1 MNFLN
6 RFLFFCLGI
15 FLGIILIVFSFQKRK
30 DSISF
35 NYFPNNRVKNYFLQS
50 NIFFSEKAM
59 CKIECFNLDTAFLDE
74 YIMSSHVNFKKSKI
88 RGHNDKQYFL
98 SFSFPKSNVHEMS
111 HLKFKKHNDSIT
123 LVDLF
128 INLSLPLSPSST
140 ALDHLHCEHCH

>member
-1 MNFLN
+1 M
-6 RFLFFCLGI
+6 
-15 FLGIILIVFSFQKRK
+15 
-30 DSISF
+30 
-35 NYFPNNRVKNYFLQS
+35 LQS

-74 YIMSSHVNFKKSKI
+74 YIMSSNVNFKKSKI

-111 HLKFKKHNDSIT
+111 HLKFKKQNDSIT

-128 INLSLPLSPSST
+128 INLSMPLSPSSSD
-140 ALDHLHCEHCH
+140 LDHLHCEHCH